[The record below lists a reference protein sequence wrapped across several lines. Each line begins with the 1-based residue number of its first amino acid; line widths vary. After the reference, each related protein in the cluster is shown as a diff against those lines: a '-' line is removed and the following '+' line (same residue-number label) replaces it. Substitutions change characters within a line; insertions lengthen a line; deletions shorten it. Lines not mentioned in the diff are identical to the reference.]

1 MTEYLKVIFE
11 TAEKDYFCIWQT
23 DLNSGFYKDGDHVA
37 CFRDEDVFD
46 AYAAAKGLKI
56 KETMLF
62 DLAELMEF
70 AAGGGMISASVLLN
84 FWNISSDLAF
94 TLGASFL
101 GDDDNETL
109 SEIYDTLFFLT
120 STDEDTDDEE
130 DKTLSEDDESDLR
143 EVVADGCR
151 LIVTELNAL

>member
-120 STDEDTDDEE
+120 STDEDADEE

>member
-23 DLNSGFYKDGDHVA
+23 DLSSGFYKDGDHVA

-120 STDEDTDDEE
+120 STDEDADEE

>member
-1 MTEYLKVIFE
+1 MTEYLKVLFE

-70 AAGGGMISASVLLN
+70 AAGGDMPSASVLLN

-109 SEIYDTLFFLT
+109 SEVYDTLFFLT
-120 STDEDTDDEE
+120 STEEEAAGED
-130 DKTLSEDDESDLR
+130 DKTLSEDDLSDLR